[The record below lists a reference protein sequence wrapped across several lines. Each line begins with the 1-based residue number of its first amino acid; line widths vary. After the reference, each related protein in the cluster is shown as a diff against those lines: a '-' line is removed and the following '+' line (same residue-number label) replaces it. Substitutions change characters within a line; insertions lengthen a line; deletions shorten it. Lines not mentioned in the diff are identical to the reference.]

1 MSVQPRRTRLPSPP
15 PPPVDGRL
23 GALRR
28 TLGTA
33 IGMLGDLRTLHPAVT
48 SGHLERH
55 LRAEVERAARGSA
68 DTAGAVP
75 AVRAACAHL
84 ATRSYED
91 AYLALVTASSLL
103 PRPAS
108 VRSAPGRAPAAGRRG

>member
-1 MSVQPRRTRLPSPP
+1 MSTVPRPAGRTRRPSPP
-15 PPPVDGRL
+15 SPPVDGQL

-33 IGMLGDLRTLHPAVT
+33 LGMLGDLRTLHPAVA

-55 LRAEVERAARGSA
+55 LRAEVDRALRGPDA
-68 DTAGAVP
+68 DNGAIP
-75 AVRAACAHL
+75 AVRTACSHL

-91 AYLALVTASSLL
+91 AYLALVTAVGLL
-103 PRPAS
+103 PR
-108 VRSAPGRAPAAGRRG
+108 RS

>member
-1 MSVQPRRTRLPSPP
+1 MPVPPRRTRRPSPP
-15 PPPVDGRL
+15 SPSPDGHL

-33 IGMLGDLRTLHPAVT
+33 IDMLGDLRSLHPAVA

-55 LRAEVERAARGSA
+55 LRAEVERAERIGDSS
-68 DTAGAVP
+68 GAVP
-75 AVRAACAHL
+75 ALRTACAHL

-103 PRPAS
+103 PRARPA
-108 VRSAPGRAPAAGRRG
+108 RAGARPVS

>member
-1 MSVQPRRTRLPSPP
+1 MTVAPRRTRRPSPP
-15 PPPVDGRL
+15 SPTPDGHL

-55 LRAEVERAARGSA
+55 LRAEAERAARGPGDSS
-68 DTAGAVP
+68 GAVP
-75 AVRAACAHL
+75 AVLTACAHL

-103 PRPAS
+103 PRARPPRAATPVRPAT
-108 VRSAPGRAPAAGRRG
+108 R